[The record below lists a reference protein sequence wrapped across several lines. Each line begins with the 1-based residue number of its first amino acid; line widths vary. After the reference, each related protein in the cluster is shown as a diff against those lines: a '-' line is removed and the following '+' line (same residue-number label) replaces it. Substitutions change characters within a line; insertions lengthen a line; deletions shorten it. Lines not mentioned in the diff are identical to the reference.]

1 MTGFRILLVAMFA
14 ALTVYTG
21 LVIETHG
28 WSLFSVFF
36 GDMAKLAWPGQF
48 NLDFMFMLAFS
59 GLWVAWRHRFSPAG
73 LGLGLLAF
81 VGGSVFLSVYLLVLS
96 LRTRDGIRG
105 ILLGDQA

>member
-59 GLWVAWRHRFSPAG
+59 GLWVAWRHRFSPTG